1 MTTLA
6 VRRLVLPG
14 SILLLA
20 SGALADDKET
30 ADLYLRCSIAL
41 HQAAGRET
49 DSKRAESAK
58 SASLVF
64 MLAAS
69 QMTSPDYVTTVL
81 PKVVDDS
88 KREVANES
96 PATINGFYKGKID
109 QCRSVY
115 RDAHARLKPAGK
127 EK

>member
-1 MTTLA
+1 MASSA
-6 VRRLVLPG
+6 VRWLIVLLPF
-14 SILLLA
+14 SV
-20 SGALADDKET
+20 LADDRET
-30 ADLYLRCSIAL
+30 ADLYIRCSIAL

-58 SASLVF
+58 SASMVF

-81 PKVVDDS
+81 PKVVDDW

-109 QCRSVY
+109 QCRGVY
-115 RDAHARLKPAGK
+115 RDAHARLKPASR